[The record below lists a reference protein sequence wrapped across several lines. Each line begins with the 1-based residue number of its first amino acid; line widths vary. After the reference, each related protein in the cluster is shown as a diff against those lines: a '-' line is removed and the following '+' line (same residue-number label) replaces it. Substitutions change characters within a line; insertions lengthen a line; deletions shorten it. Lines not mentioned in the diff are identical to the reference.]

1 MKRFS
6 WFALVNLSGGGAMDN
21 RRYQFIDRR
30 QDMDMP
36 KAPFK
41 DSKGA
46 IIKENRRKKP
56 GRRRF
61 DDTSPGNSYIRS

>member
-1 MKRFS
+1 
-6 WFALVNLSGGGAMDN
+6 MDN